1 MPDHLAVRVKM
12 AGLNVGCV
20 TGGQTK
26 MIENELKYVLRIA
39 LYDQVQI
46 GMCPELEGIPE
57 KMISQ
62 SYLTGGGRVRSTSGP
77 QYLGEVLTFNYKHD
91 LPSGESE
98 EFEMEID
105 AETYERV
112 CDVDHTLTK
121 ARYTYPIDQLC
132 FWDVDFFINPANGM
146 IYFAMAECEMPAG
159 MDAPDV
165 LPDFIRD
172 NLIYAVPRDESS
184 VYSSRKV
191 ADVVYATEQ
200 LRMLHHANHL
210 GPSTGQPPRTNV
222 VEPENH

>member
-1 MPDHLAVRVKM
+1 MSDYLAVHVNM
-12 AGLNVGCV
+12 AGLNVDCV

-26 MIENELKYVLRIA
+26 MVENKLKYVLQVA
-39 LYDQVQI
+39 LYDQVQL

-62 SYLTGGGRVRSTSGP
+62 SYLAGGGRVRSTSGP
-77 QYLGEVLTFNYKHD
+77 QYLGEMLTFNYKHD
-91 LPSGESE
+91 LQSGETE

-132 FWDVDFFINPANGM
+132 FWDVDFFINPANGL

-159 MDAPDV
+159 MTASDV

-191 ADVVYATEQ
+191 ADVDYATEQ
-200 LRMLHHANHL
+200 LKVLINRNL
-210 GPSTGQPPRTNV
+210 
-222 VEPENH
+222 